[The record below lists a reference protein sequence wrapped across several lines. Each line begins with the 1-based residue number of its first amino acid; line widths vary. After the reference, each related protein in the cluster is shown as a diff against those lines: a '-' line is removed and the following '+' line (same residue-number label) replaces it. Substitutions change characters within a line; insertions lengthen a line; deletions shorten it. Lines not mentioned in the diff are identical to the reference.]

1 MLDWTAFEDGQFW
14 TSGGFH
20 KEERHGGGLTWGG
33 GGAYAGQGMGH
44 CTPAAMGRQSPP
56 FGPAA
61 PQSVGLEGRPQ
72 HKGDDPVGMPQSR
85 RRARRGARH
94 VIAATFNANLS
105 WARVEEFLEE
115 EIGQLIKEGGIP
127 ILAVQEHAKPAE
139 WFHVTAAAQERRGW
153 RVVGAPA
160 ARTAEGGSSAGVALV
175 TPRCLSLSLAPGQD
189 SWDISPAGAAGRL
202 CLGMTEVKGIG
213 WVAFFSVYLFTG
225 KPVTWA
231 LNAALLDTIVHWVCQ
246 MRIPWMAMGDF
257 NNEPH
262 AILNSPWNQE
272 ANGQVLAWQGEGGTC
287 RSKVVKQGAEEF
299 KDRVI
304 DFFWMDARLAVIFC
318 PVKSF
323 ENMPYRPH
331 RPTWIRAD
339 KPWHAYQIQ
348 VLKGPKQHPITR
360 PPPVRQPEI
369 PQSYPVPDLLHGSQ
383 RHLDQCWLDFC
394 SAAEAELRSLFGWTE
409 SEARRYEGR
418 GLTPEV
424 VHSQLLPKHDS
435 PVADRGPARA
445 WRWAAGELAWI
456 GQLVC
461 CVLRGQSAP
470 KAKSEALAGQF
481 STSGGGPPRTYNEE
495 VAGQLR
501 RAWRKLFQA
510 RHHWDQLGLWSVG
523 MLSTLRAIA
532 DVEPH
537 IIGAQAILALQ
548 QFAKK
553 RAQSWEQ
560 HLMRQRSKRFYER
573 LSAKFP
579 GSGGCLHRICHWKQ
593 AWKEPISSAK
603 KLKLPADPQLAVTQE
618 AQEWASIWRAGSG
631 DYTKLW
637 QDTQVQPQ
645 RMAHAQMLPAI
656 DAVQVRTICR
666 SYKWKTG
673 LGIDGWHFG
682 HLAWLS
688 DEALKC
694 LGDILMLCERLCSW
708 PTSIRMLI
716 LFLVAKEDGG
726 GRPIFLFPTPVRIW
740 EAVRDPSVRQ
750 WERTHVRP
758 YDWASPGRSSEHAV
772 WRAMLD
778 DGALEGTC
786 FASITALMDLEKAY
800 EYVALNLIWILGMV
814 QQAPMSVLALFLES
828 YAFPRAVRKGQA
840 VADLICTHVGLPAG
854 SKYANR
860 FLKMVLYPILDV
872 VARWPGTK
880 LEITKF
886 VDDLA
891 LRMVGRSVQLRA
903 IFPDLARTLIHLL
916 ESLLQLKVSKGV
928 RGKSK
933 FVSSDG
939 SLAQELTQA
948 MADIGLQ
955 HGESERWLG
964 VDYQPQGPRKRATR
978 SRRAQTARGRWCK
991 AAALMRRG
999 VRVRPVVQQ
1008 GLKASVAYGAT
1019 CAGTPPAVLKF
1030 VMAKTAAVRA
1040 GAGTFRSGTLG
1051 WAIAPRT
1058 DGAEQLRLAPLR
1070 AWMREAWDQPER
1082 RKEMAHAWGRQW
1094 PKVQRALAYGP
1105 AKFDAW
1111 RMVRGPAAATILTV
1125 HELGWHMED
1134 AWTILD
1140 GAHDKWDIR
1149 EVAPLEVL
1157 RAAERAIAKRKL
1169 MDWALADEMRQPLRP
1184 TPFLLPVKQLMRS
1197 KTTETWTRHHI
1208 NSARTVALGGYPTQ
1222 MVCYE
1227 RGQVTSPMCP
1237 LCGKKKGTSMHV
1249 YFLCDADVCVT
1260 IRDGLT
1266 EPTLKNSFRDVVYLG
1281 EMAATKEEQG
1291 CRGGDTLFWKWARGL
1306 VADPVA
1312 EYQVPTPPDEYQWGD
1327 PDGEM
1332 VLPGWAATDG
1342 RVLSP
1347 DVEEISTAGFAAITW
1362 CDEKKSEIQS
1372 LFGAVPVARPTSA
1385 HCEIWAVY
1393 QAVKHSVGLVGLLL
1407 DSKQV
1412 VQGLL
1417 AGKDLCV
1424 NSEQITAHLW
1434 KLVWDALED
1443 QGLVPGES
1451 LQVVKIKSH
1460 MTKKLLRE
1468 CEGPLTKGIA
1478 AHRWRRLY
1486 RDRILD
1492 GKNPYTGKPVREQD

>member
-1 MLDWTAFEDGQFW
+1 FW
-14 TSGGFH
+14 TSEGLYEEELHGDGFA
-20 KEERHGGGLTWGG
+20 GG
-33 GGAYAGQGMGH
+33 GGDAYAGQGKGY
-44 CTPAAMGRQSPP
+44 CAPAAMGRPP
-56 FGPAA
+56 P
-61 PQSVGLEGRPQ
+61 PVEPNTSQSVYLEGRSQ
-72 HKGDDPVGMPQSR
+72 HGGDAPAGPSQSCR
-85 RRARRGARH
+85 RTRRGARH

-105 WARVEEFLEE
+105 WARVEEFMEE
-115 EIGQLIKEGGIP
+115 ETGQLIKSGGVP
-127 ILAVQEHAKPAE
+127 VLAVQEHAKPAE

-160 ARTAEGGSSAGVALV
+160 VRTAEGGYSAGVALV
-175 TPRCLSLSLAPGQD
+175 TPRCLSLSLAPGQA

-262 AILNSPWNQE
+262 AIRDSPWNQE
-272 ANGQVLAWQGEGGTC
+272 AKGQVLAWQGEGGTC
-287 RSKVVKQGAEEF
+287 RSKVVKQGVEEF

-339 KPWHAYQIQ
+339 KPWHACQIQ
-348 VLKGPKQHPITR
+348 VLKGPKQYPITR

-369 PQSYPVPDLLHGSQ
+369 PQGYPKLDLLHGSQ
-383 RHLDQCWLDFC
+383 QHLDQCWRGFC
-394 SAAEAELRSLFGWTE
+394 SAAEAELRSLFGWAE

-424 VHSQLLPKHDS
+424 VQRQLLPKHDS

-461 CVLRGQSAP
+461 CVLRGQSVP
-470 KAKSEALAGQF
+470 KAKSEAPAGQAT
-481 STSGGGPPRTYNEE
+481 TSGEGPPRSYKEE
-495 VAGQLR
+495 VTGQLR

-510 RHHWDQLGLWSVG
+510 RHHWDQLEPWSAG
-523 MLSTLRAIA
+523 ILPALRTIA

-537 IIGAQAILALQ
+537 IIGAQAIFALQ
-548 QFAKK
+548 QFAKV
-553 RAQSWEQ
+553 RAQTWEQ

-579 GSGGCLHRICHWKQ
+579 GSGGYLHRICHWKQ

-603 KLKLPADPQLAVTQE
+603 KLKLPADPQLAVAQE

-637 QDTQVQPQ
+637 QDTQVQAQ
-645 RMAHAQMLPAI
+645 RMAHAQVLPTI
-656 DAVQVRTICR
+656 DAMQVRTICR

-673 LGIDGWHFG
+673 LGLDGWHFG

-688 DEALKC
+688 DEALNS

-708 PTSIRMLI
+708 PTAIRMLI

-740 EAVRDPSVRQ
+740 EAVRDPLIRQ
-750 WERTHVRP
+750 WERAHVRP

-778 DGALEGTC
+778 DEALEGTC
-786 FASITALMDLEKAY
+786 FASLTALMDLEKAY

-814 QQAPMSVLALFLES
+814 QQAPMSVLALSLES

-840 VADLICTHVGLPAG
+840 VADAICTHVGLPAG

-860 FLKMVLYPILDV
+860 FLKIVLYPILDV
-872 VARWPGTK
+872 VARWPGAK

-891 LRMVGRSVQLRA
+891 LRMVGRSAQLKA
-903 IFPDLARTLIHLL
+903 IFPDLARTLIRLL
-916 ESLLQLKVSKGV
+916 ESLLQLKVSKGEG
-928 RGKSK
+928 GKSK

-939 SLAQELTQA
+939 TLAQELAQP

-964 VDYQPQGPRKRATR
+964 VDYQPQGPRKKATR
-978 SRRAQTARGRWCK
+978 ARRVQTARGRWHK
-991 AAALMRRG
+991 AAALKRRG

-1058 DGAEQLRLAPLR
+1058 DGAEQLRIAPLR
-1070 AWMREAWDQPER
+1070 AWLREAWDQPER

-1094 PKVQRALAYGP
+1094 PKVQRALTYGP

-1111 RMVRGPAAATILTV
+1111 KIVRGPAAATILTV

-1140 GAHDKWDIR
+1140 GVHGKWDIR
-1149 EVAPLEVL
+1149 EVAPLEIL
-1157 RAAERAIAKRKL
+1157 RAAERAVAKKKL
-1169 MDWALADEMRQPLRP
+1169 MDWALADEERQPLRP

-1208 NSARTVALGGYPTQ
+1208 NSARTV
-1222 MVCYE
+1222 
-1227 RGQVTSPMCP
+1227 TSPLCP
-1237 LCGKKKGTSMHV
+1237 LCGKKKGTLMHV

-1266 EPTLKNSFRDVVYLG
+1266 EPTLKNSFRDVVHLG
-1281 EMAATKEEQG
+1281 ETAATKEEQG

-1306 VADPVA
+1306 IADPVA

-1332 VLPGWAATDG
+1332 VLSGWVATDG
-1342 RVLSP
+1342 CVLSP
-1347 DVEEISTAGFAAITW
+1347 DVEEISTGGFAAITW
-1362 CDEKKSEIQS
+1362 SAEKKCEIQS

-1417 AGKDLCV
+1417 AGKEFCV

-1443 QGLVPGES
+1443 QCLIPG
-1451 LQVVKIKSH
+1451 
-1460 MTKKLLRE
+1460 
-1468 CEGPLTKGIA
+1468 G
-1478 AHRWRRLY
+1478 
-1486 RDRILD
+1486 
-1492 GKNPYTGKPVREQD
+1492 